1 MLTTPHMLGSDVK
14 VVQQALGVPDDCDY
28 GSVTASAVA
37 DWKRRF
43 GYPDDQINNQLGEK
57 GIHWLLGEVA
67 QPDDFKQRAK
77 QRRSDGS
84 AMRQAA
90 VADMLSWAGK
100 GYKEMPPKSMKVPQ
114 LVRLAGQLNCA
125 PGIARMGYAWCGFT
139 VFLAALKNGGQA
151 ADQGLRKQSFNA
163 LSVKEIW
170 HEASSGRHG
179 LRVVATSQVEKGDLV
194 LFDWP
199 TEADRYNHIARVVTP
214 PRGSTTVST
223 VEGNASD
230 AVLKKN
236 RQTSMVIGYVRDI

>member
-1 MLTTPHMLGSDVK
+1 
-14 VVQQALGVPDDCDY
+14 
-28 GSVTASAVA
+28 
-37 DWKRRF
+37 
-43 GYPDDQINNQLGEK
+43 
-57 GIHWLLGEVA
+57 
-67 QPDDFKQRAK
+67 
-77 QRRSDGS
+77 
-84 AMRQAA
+84 
-90 VADMLSWAGK
+90 
-100 GYKEMPPKSMKVPQ
+100 MKVPQ